1 MLDVFLA
8 HALLKA
14 LPEKAHLILIG
25 DVDQLPSV
33 GPGNVLNDLI
43 SSGLVPTV
51 RLTQIF
57 RQAQDSLIVVNAH
70 KINRGEFPVTY
81 LPDARRDFMFVKEE
95 NQEAVEAHLKRI
107 LFSELPQRG
116 ISIDDTVILTPM
128 NRGLIGTIS
137 LNHILQKMLNPEPTD
152 EMITVMGTQFKKK
165 DKVMQIRNNYDKK
178 VFNGDIGIIESVD
191 VAEREVIS

>member
-14 LPEKAHLILIG
+14 LPEKAHLVLIG

-43 SSGLVPTV
+43 SSDIVPTV

-95 NQEAVEAHLKRI
+95 SQEAVEAHLKRI
-107 LFSELPQRG
+107 LF
-116 ISIDDTVILTPM
+116 
-128 NRGLIGTIS
+128 
-137 LNHILQKMLNPEPTD
+137 
-152 EMITVMGTQFKKK
+152 
-165 DKVMQIRNNYDKK
+165 
-178 VFNGDIGIIESVD
+178 
-191 VAEREVIS
+191 